1 MRPCAATRLYIRLWV
16 FYDDHITMI
25 ILQGILHNI
34 MIRILQNILQK
45 AACCCAQQHAVIY
58 KAVGVF
64 YNTHIMNIM
73 CLSVCVCVCVCIC
86 ICICIHTHT
95 HTHTHII
102 QGRKRKRKLCV
113 PISSLRRFF
122 FLKKIYYTGPQ
133 APKKAVCVITG
144 QPAKYR
150 DPKTGQPYATIEAFR
165 KIREKDEKGK

>member
-73 CLSVCVCVCVCIC
+73 CLSVCVCVCICIC

-95 HTHTHII
+95 HTH
-102 QGRKRKRKLCV
+102 
-113 PISSLRRFF
+113 
-122 FLKKIYYTGPQ
+122 YTGPQ
-133 APKKAVCVITG
+133 AQKKAVCVNKFTQEIFFFEKNILYRAASAKESSVCHYR
-144 QPAKYR
+144 PAS
-150 DPKTGQPYATIEAFR
+150 
-165 KIREKDEKGK
+165 

>member
-45 AACCCAQQHAVIY
+45 AACCCAQQHTVIY

-73 CLSVCVCVCVCIC
+73 CLSVCVCVCICIC

-95 HTHTHII
+95 HTH
-102 QGRKRKRKLCV
+102 
-113 PISSLRRFF
+113 
-122 FLKKIYYTGPQ
+122 YTGPQ
-133 APKKAVCVITG
+133 APKKAVCVNKFTQEIFFFEKIILYRAASAKESSVCHYR
-144 QPAKYR
+144 PAS
-150 DPKTGQPYATIEAFR
+150 
-165 KIREKDEKGK
+165 